1 MQGYAA
7 WYVSKQGRG
16 GGVPGLGRAYFEVP
30 HLPAADRYAVSV
42 WDYTFLESDGRGALR

>member
-1 MQGYAA
+1 
-7 WYVSKQGRG
+7 
-16 GGVPGLGRAYFEVP
+16 VPGLGRAYFEVP